1 MQFKQSDLPILSQMV
16 RLIENSRQS
25 LGKDYFRAVEV
36 AKTVFS
42 ENDKTKIN
50 QYQTKV
56 DQNTLISESK

>member
-1 MQFKQSDLPILSQMV
+1 MKFKQSDLPILSQMV

-25 LGKDYFRAVEV
+25 LGKDYFRAVEI

>member
-1 MQFKQSDLPILSQMV
+1 MQFKQSDLPILAKMV

-25 LGKDYFRAVEV
+25 LGKDYFRAVEI

>member
-1 MQFKQSDLPILSQMV
+1 MQFKHSDLPILAKIR
-16 RLIENSRQS
+16 RLVENSRQS
-25 LGKDYFRAVEV
+25 LGKDYFRAVEI

>member
-1 MQFKQSDLPILSQMV
+1 MQFKQSDLPILAKMV

-50 QYQTKV
+50 QYQTKI

>member
-1 MQFKQSDLPILSQMV
+1 MQFKQSDLPILAKMV

-56 DQNTLISESK
+56 DQNTLISGSK

>member
-1 MQFKQSDLPILSQMV
+1 MQFKQSDLPILAKMV
-16 RLIENSRQS
+16 RLIEDSRQS
-25 LGKDYFRAVEV
+25 LGKDYFRAVEI

-50 QYQTKV
+50 QYQTKI

>member
-1 MQFKQSDLPILSQMV
+1 MQFKQSDLPILAKIR
-16 RLIENSRQS
+16 RLVENSRQS
-25 LGKDYFRAVEV
+25 LGKDYFRAVEI

>member
-25 LGKDYFRAVEV
+25 LGKDYFRAVEI

>member
-1 MQFKQSDLPILSQMV
+1 MQFKQSDLPILAKMV

-25 LGKDYFRAVEV
+25 LGKDYFRAVEI

-50 QYQTKV
+50 QYQTKI

>member
-1 MQFKQSDLPILSQMV
+1 MQFKQSDLPILAKMV

-25 LGKDYFRAVEV
+25 LGKDYFRAVEI

-56 DQNTLISESK
+56 DQNTLISE

>member
-1 MQFKQSDLPILSQMV
+1 MQFKHSDLPILAKMV